1 MTEITTVA
9 QLEALPV
16 SATVMNPEG
25 FAYRRVFG
33 GRFIQLGDDGTVP
46 AHHLLIANASLR
58 VVYMPDRW
66 ADAFEQLHNRITR
79 DLNFESGESAAPQDE
94 RWARTLDDLR
104 QFADDLWDKTE
115 TDGAS

>member
-16 SATVMNPEG
+16 SATVMSDPEG
-25 FAYRRVFG
+25 FAYRKVFG

-46 AHHLLIANASLR
+46 ADHLLKAYPSFR

-66 ADAFEQLHNRITR
+66 ADAFEQLHRRITR
-79 DLNFESGESAAPQDE
+79 DLNWEASESAAPEDE

-104 QFADDLWDKTE
+104 QFADDLRDKTE
-115 TDGAS
+115 GEA